1 MCVCVCVCVFVC
13 VCVVCV
19 CVCVCVGYWPREKL
33 LQHAQLLVQQGC
45 GVRQEG
51 PECGL
56 VHPSL
61 VHLFVGLV
69 LIATFG
75 LFGLFFSFSFLMCG
89 SIRTCLVRCFI
100 FIAILGLLPLL
111 SFFSSY
117 FFFFFLCVWS
127 YSHLPSAPG
136 LRFWV

>member
-1 MCVCVCVCVFVC
+1 MFANLICMHVCVCVCVCVCLC
-13 VCVVCV
+13 VCVWCV

-75 LFGLFFSFSFLMCG
+75 LFGLFF
-89 SIRTCLVRCFI
+89 
-100 FIAILGLLPLL
+100 
-111 SFFSSY
+111 
-117 FFFFFLCVWS
+117 FFFFFDVWF
-127 YSHLPSAPG
+127 YSHLPSALFHLHRY
-136 LRFWV
+136 LRSFASSFFLFVLFFLSLSLCVVLFALA